1 MNMKNERPRASVVI
15 IAYNDETHI
24 ERAIQSV
31 CNQTE
36 RNIEIICVNDGSTD
50 ATCEIMRRCAQR
62 DERIRVISQPNSGA
76 LGARYTG
83 MRQMTSDYALF
94 LDSDDVFMPEAVET
108 ACAAADETGADVLEF
123 GVSLVI
129 DESNP
134 PSKET
139 CTYLEGYFSQ
149 EKPVPDTDHGP
160 ELIKACFTE
169 QGSVTWNIWNKLY
182 RKELLQKAYQFYQ
195 GEWVCLVEDTLLTLM
210 VLCQAEHYARIP
222 TKLYAYTIGG
232 GISTT
237 EEKLSSESELKQAAA
252 VGLTI
257 KLAREWM
264 TKLGCT
270 QDAAVS
276 GLEALTDSLRA
287 GILDQILYRVAEEK
301 RNEYFSLLSQNC
313 EKNDFFDLI
322 SEAVFRQQ
330 RQIECLEESRRHL
343 EAQNRC
349 INEMVETQKAHTEQL
364 EAQNGSLVESMEQL
378 EAQNRDLAEA
388 AEARQTRIE
397 QLEAQNGSLV
407 ERMEQFAEENRQL
420 RESFNTI
427 SNAELWKMTAPMRKV
442 LDTVKMTQFG
452 HLTHEAARCWRTQGF
467 RAMSKK
473 VWAYSTKRHGLLLKV
488 SLSAQEKH
496 YTEEC
501 GDREAYSITSFL
513 AACETSGAV
522 YGRELLSEMTGRD
535 RVLFVSHEAHL
546 TGAPIALMRFAED
559 IKKRGMAPVFITP
572 SDGKLK
578 KKLLDEGIPVII
590 YSELY
595 GSDLISRAASCFK
608 LIVVNTI
615 VGGPL
620 ISRLGNSAT
629 PVLWWIHEAKT
640 SYYQQTIKGMPEQLG
655 DNIHVY
661 CVGQRAEKWM
671 HLYRNNYKND
681 ILLYGCP
688 DLRNLTGE
696 ARSVPLPPAEGK
708 TVFLTVG
715 TLQECKGQDILTDA
729 IAMLPEKELKKC
741 QFLFV
746 GKEHYQL
753 ALDKIRRLE
762 NLYPENVSYLG
773 EMDIADMPA
782 VYQNC
787 DCLICSSRDD
797 MCPTTVTEAL
807 SLSKIVIC
815 SENAGQAVLLKRE
828 HSGLVYPNDD
838 PKALSESILYVLH
851 NKENLGAMQIAA
863 RKTYES
869 HFSEG
874 VFAESVSKILT
885 QLFKAPDEPEVIKTK
900 VSVIIPVWNGGE
912 DLKRLLG
919 ALKAQ
924 LGVESIETVIVDSGS
939 SDQSVAY
946 AESNGAKVIQ
956 IPHAEFSHSYA
967 RNLGAQHASG
977 EYLLFMTQDACPS
990 GPYWLRRMLRP
1001 ILHQGVTAVSCRE
1014 EPRPGCDLLGRVN
1027 IFIQYSYLEVLQSDR
1042 IMQMPENVST
1052 ETLRKNAQL
1061 SDLAC
1066 LIRKD
1071 VFEQYRH
1078 RRNYA
1083 EDLDLGLRLIRDGH
1097 RLAMLSSAHVIHS
1110 HTRPAIYH
1118 FKRAIV
1124 EVNALSE
1131 MLPGSVGGSCPEQ
1144 YTINRTLTAYCVTKL
1159 YVQAAREYR
1168 LAGDGRD
1175 EWKCFREWTVREIDS
1190 DLAAVRRM
1198 SPKER
1203 KTLIES
1209 DHVFSD
1215 ADYRTVIL
1223 EMLNIL
1229 KGDFAVEA
1237 TTVNE
1242 IRHYLVN
1249 ILDSYFAYA
1258 KEPFSAS
1265 VAGEICILSEKLTGL
1280 FGGNLVGT
1288 YFVLNKKENSELRQ
1302 LAQRYAQGV

>member
-62 DERIRVISQPNSGA
+62 DERIRVISQPNAGA

-83 MRQMTSDYALF
+83 LRHMTSDYALF

-108 ACAAADETGADVLEF
+108 ACAAADASSADVLEF

-139 CTYLEGYFSQ
+139 CAYLEGYFSQ

-182 RKELLQKAYQFYQ
+182 RTELLQKAYQFYQ

-222 TKLYAYTIGG
+222 EKLHAYTIGG

-287 GILDQILYRVAEEK
+287 VILDQILYRVAAEK
-301 RNEYFSLLSQNC
+301 RTEYLSLLSQNC
-313 EKNDFFDLI
+313 EKNEFFDLI
-322 SEAVFRQQ
+322 SEAISRQQ
-330 RQIECLEESRRHL
+330 GHIECQEESRRHL
-343 EAQNRC
+343 EAQNRKLTA
-349 INEMVETQKAHTEQL
+349 IAETRRIQHEQHEQL
-364 EAQNGSLVESMEQL
+364 EQFEQHEL
-378 EAQNRDLAEA
+378 L
-388 AEARQTRIE
+388 
-397 QLEAQNGSLV
+397 
-407 ERMEQFAEENRQL
+407 EQFEQHELLEQIELLEEENRRL
-420 RESFNTI
+420 WERFNTI
-427 SNAELWKMTAPMRKV
+427 SNSTCWRMTAPMRMM
-442 LDTVKMTQFG
+442 LDAVKMTQFG
-452 HLTHEAARCWRTQGF
+452 YLTHEAVRCWRTQGF
-467 RAMSKK
+467 RTMSKK
-473 VWAYSTKRHGLLLKV
+473 VWAYSSKRHGLLLKV
-488 SLSAQEKH
+488 SMSTQKKKNA
-496 YTEEC
+496 EEC
-501 GDREAYSITSFL
+501 GDREAYSFTSFL
-513 AACETSGAV
+513 AACETSGALF
-522 YGRELLSEMTGRD
+522 GRELLSEMTGRD
-535 RVLFVSHEAHL
+535 RVLFVSHELSL
-546 TGAPIALMRFAED
+546 TGAPIALLRFAED
-559 IKKRGMAPVFITP
+559 IKKRGMAPVFVTP
-572 SDGKLK
+572 IDGKLK
-578 KKLLDEGIPVII
+578 KKLLDAGIPVII

-640 SYYQQTIKGMPEQLG
+640 SYYQQTIEGMPEQLG

-688 DLRNLTGE
+688 DFRNLTGE

-708 TVFLTVG
+708 TVLLTVG

-753 ALDKIRRLE
+753 AGEKIRQLE
-762 NLYPENVSYLG
+762 KQHPENVFYLG
-773 EMDIADMPA
+773 EMDMADMPA

-787 DCLICSSRDD
+787 DCLICPSRDD
-797 MCPTTVTEAL
+797 TGPITLTEAL

-815 SENAGQAVLLKRE
+815 SENAGSAVLLKSE

-885 QLFKAPDEPEVIKTK
+885 QLFKAPDEPEVIRTS
-900 VSVIIPVWNGGE
+900 VSVIVPVWNGGE

-924 LGVESIETVIVDSGS
+924 LGVSSIETVIVDSGS

-956 IPHAEFSHSYA
+956 IPHARFSHSYA
-967 RNLGAQHASG
+967 RNLGALHASG
-977 EYLLFMTQDACPS
+977 EYLLFMTQDACPC
-990 GPYWLRRMLRP
+990 GPYWLREMLRP
-1001 ILHQGVTAVSCRE
+1001 VLQQGVTAVSCRE
-1014 EPRPGCDLLGRVN
+1014 EPRPGCDLLGRVS
-1027 IFIQYSYLEVLQSDR
+1027 IFIHNSYMGVLHSDR
-1042 IMQMPENVST
+1042 IMQMPDKVSA

-1061 SDLAC
+1061 SDVAC

-1071 VFEQYRH
+1071 VFNQYRY
-1078 RRNYA
+1078 RRNFA

-1097 RLAMLSSAHVIHS
+1097 RLALLSGVHVIHS

-1124 EVNALSE
+1124 DVNALNE
-1131 MLPGSVGGSCPEQ
+1131 MLPGYVGGSCPER
-1144 YTINRTLTAYCVTKL
+1144 YTINRTMTAYCVIKL
-1159 YVQAAREYR
+1159 YVQAARKYR
-1168 LAGDGRD
+1168 LVGGDRD
-1175 EWKCFREWTVREIDS
+1175 EWNCFRKWTLREIDS
-1190 DLAAVRRM
+1190 DLTAVRRM
-1198 SPKER
+1198 RPKER
-1203 KTLIES
+1203 KKLIES
-1209 DHVFSD
+1209 ECVFFD
-1215 ADYRTVIL
+1215 ADYHKVIL

-1242 IRHYLVN
+1242 IAHYLVN
-1249 ILDSYFAYA
+1249 ILDDYFACA
-1258 KEPFSAS
+1258 EEPFSAS
-1265 VAGEICILSEKLTGL
+1265 IVDEICILAEKLTGL
-1280 FGGNLVGT
+1280 FAGNLVGT
-1288 YFVLNKKENSELRQ
+1288 YFALNKRESSKLRQ

>member
-1 MNMKNERPRASVVI
+1 MDMKNERPRASVVI

-36 RNIEIICVNDGSTD
+36 RNIEIICVDDGSTD

-108 ACAAADETGADVLEF
+108 ACAAADETDADVLEF

-139 CTYLEGYFSQ
+139 YAYLEGYFSQ

-169 QGSVTWNIWNKLY
+169 RGSITWNIWNKLY

-210 VLCQAEHYARIP
+210 VLCQAERYVRIP
-222 TKLYAYTIGG
+222 EKLYAYTIGG

-276 GLEALTDSLRA
+276 GLEALTDNLRA
-287 GILDQILYRVAEEK
+287 GIIDQILYRVAAEK
-301 RNEYFSLLSQNC
+301 RSAYFSLLSQNC
-313 EKNDFFDLI
+313 EKNDLFDLI
-322 SEAVFRQQ
+322 SEAVSRQQ
-330 RQIECLEESRRHL
+330 RQIEWLEESRRHL
-343 EAQNRC
+343 EAQSREPTE
-349 INEMVETQKAHTEQL
+349 IAETRSIQLELREQL
-364 EAQNGSLVESMEQL
+364 AQIKQL
-378 EAQNRDLAEA
+378 E
-388 AEARQTRIE
+388 
-397 QLEAQNGSLV
+397 
-407 ERMEQFAEENRQL
+407 EENRRL
-420 RESFNTI
+420 WESFNTI
-427 SNAELWKMTAPMRKV
+427 SNSTCWRMTAPIRMM
-442 LDTVKMTQFG
+442 LDAVKMTQFG
-452 HLTHEAARCWRTQGF
+452 YLTREAVRCWRTQGF
-467 RAMSKK
+467 RAMSKMA
-473 VWAYSTKRHGLLLKV
+473 WDYASKRQGLLLKV
-488 SLSAQEKH
+488 SMSTQKNA
-496 YTEEC
+496 EEW
-501 GDREAYSITSFL
+501 GDREAYSFTAFL
-513 AACETSGAV
+513 AACETSGALF
-522 YGRELLSEMTGRD
+522 GRELLSKMAGRD

-546 TGAPIALMRFAED
+546 TGAPIALLRFAED

-578 KKLLDEGIPVII
+578 KKLLDAGIPVII

-595 GSDLISRAASCFK
+595 GSDLISRAASCFN

-640 SYYQQTIKGMPEQLG
+640 SYYQQTIEGMPEQLG

-688 DLRNLTGE
+688 DFRNLTGE

-729 IAMLPEKELKKC
+729 IAMLPEKELQKC

-746 GKEHYQL
+746 GKEHYPL
-753 ALDKIRRLE
+753 AGEKIRQLE
-762 NLYPENVSYLG
+762 KQHPENVCYLG
-773 EMDIADMPA
+773 EMDIGDMPA

-797 MCPTTVTEAL
+797 TCPTTVTEAL

-815 SENAGQAVLLKRE
+815 SENAGSAVLLKSE

-924 LGVESIETVIVDSGS
+924 LGVESIETVMVDSGS

-956 IPHAEFSHSYA
+956 IPHGEFSHSYA

-977 EYLLFMTQDACPS
+977 AYLLFMTQDACPS

-1014 EPRPGCDLLGRVN
+1014 EPRPGCDLLGRVS
-1027 IFIQYSYLEVLQSDR
+1027 IFIHNRYMGVLHSDR
-1042 IMQMPENVST
+1042 MMQMPDKVNA

-1071 VFEQYRH
+1071 VFNQYRY
-1078 RRNYA
+1078 RRNFA
-1083 EDLDLGLRLIRDGH
+1083 EDLDFGLRLIRDGH
-1097 RLAMLSSAHVIHS
+1097 RLALLSGVHVIHS

-1124 EVNALSE
+1124 DVNALNE
-1131 MLPGSVGGSCPEQ
+1131 MLPGYVGGSCPER
-1144 YTINRTLTAYCVTKL
+1144 YTINRTMTAYCVIKL
-1159 YVQAAREYR
+1159 YVQAARKYR
-1168 LAGDGRD
+1168 LVGGDGD
-1175 EWKCFREWTVREIDS
+1175 EWDCFRKWTIREINS
-1190 DLAAVRRM
+1190 DLTAVRRM
-1198 SPKER
+1198 RPKER
-1203 KTLIES
+1203 KELIES

-1215 ADYRTVIL
+1215 ADYHKMIL

-1242 IRHYLVN
+1242 IAHYLVN
-1249 ILDSYFAYA
+1249 VLDDYFACA
-1258 KEPFSAS
+1258 EEPFSAS
-1265 VAGEICILSEKLTGL
+1265 TVDEICLLAEKLTGL
-1280 FGGNLVGT
+1280 FAGNLVGT
-1288 YFVLNKKENSELRQ
+1288 YLALNKRKVSKLKQ

>member
-1 MNMKNERPRASVVI
+1 
-15 IAYNDETHI
+15 
-24 ERAIQSV
+24 
-31 CNQTE
+31 
-36 RNIEIICVNDGSTD
+36 
-50 ATCEIMRRCAQR
+50 
-62 DERIRVISQPNSGA
+62 
-76 LGARYTG
+76 
-83 MRQMTSDYALF
+83 MTSDYALF

-169 QGSVTWNIWNKLY
+169 QGSVTWNVWNKLY

-210 VLCQAEHYARIP
+210 VLCQAERYARIP
-222 TKLYAYTIGG
+222 EKLHAYTIGG

-287 GILDQILYRVAEEK
+287 VILDQILYRVAAEK
-301 RNEYFSLLSQNC
+301 RNEYLSLLSQNC
-313 EKNDFFDLI
+313 EKNEFFDLI
-322 SEAVFRQQ
+322 SEAISRQQ
-330 RQIECLEESRRHL
+330 GHIERLEESRR
-343 EAQNRC
+343 EIEEQNRY
-349 INEMVETQKAHTEQL
+349 L
-364 EAQNGSLVESMEQL
+364 S
-378 EAQNRDLAEA
+378 
-388 AEARQTRIE
+388 
-397 QLEAQNGSLV
+397 
-407 ERMEQFAEENRQL
+407 
-420 RESFNTI
+420 ESFDTI
-427 SNAELWKMTAPMRKV
+427 SNAFFWKMPAPIRKV

-452 HLTHEAARCWRTQGF
+452 YLTHEAVRCWRTQGF
-467 RAMSKK
+467 RTMSKK
-473 VWAYSTKRHGLLLKV
+473 VWAYSSKRQGLLLKV
-488 SLSAQEKH
+488 SMSTQKKKNA
-496 YTEEC
+496 EEC
-501 GDREAYSITSFL
+501 GDREAYSFTSFL
-513 AACETSGAV
+513 AACETSGALF
-522 YGRELLSEMTGRD
+522 GRELLSEMTGRD
-535 RVLFVSHEAHL
+535 RVLFVSHELSL
-546 TGAPIALMRFAED
+546 TSAPIALLRFAED

-590 YSELY
+590 YSVLY
-595 GSDLISRAASCFK
+595 VSDLISRAASCFK

-640 SYYQQTIKGMPEQLG
+640 SYYQQTIEGMPEQLG

-681 ILLYGCP
+681 ILLYSCP
-688 DLRNLTGE
+688 DFRNLTGE

-715 TLQECKGQDILTDA
+715 TLQECKGQDMLTDA

-753 ALDKIRRLE
+753 AGEKIRQLE
-762 NLYPENVSYLG
+762 KQHPENVFYLG

-787 DCLICSSRDD
+787 DCLICPSRDD

-807 SLSKIVIC
+807 SLLKIVIC
-815 SENAGQAVLLKRE
+815 SENAGSAVLLKSE

-885 QLFKAPDEPEVIKTK
+885 QLLKAPDEPEVIKTK

-912 DLKRLLG
+912 DVKRLLG

-924 LGVESIETVIVDSGS
+924 LGVSSIETVIIDSGS

-956 IPHAEFSHSYA
+956 IPHARFSHSYA
-967 RNLGAQHASG
+967 RNLGALHASG

-1014 EPRPGCDLLGRVN
+1014 EPRPGCDLLGRVS
-1027 IFIQYSYLEVLQSDR
+1027 IFIHNSYMGVLHSDR
-1042 IMQMPENVST
+1042 IMQMPDKVSA

-1061 SDLAC
+1061 SDVAC

-1071 VFEQYRH
+1071 VFNQYRY
-1078 RRNYA
+1078 RRNFA

-1097 RLAMLSSAHVIHS
+1097 RLALLSGVHVIHS

-1124 EVNALSE
+1124 DVNALNE
-1131 MLPGSVGGSCPEQ
+1131 MLPGYVGGSCPER
-1144 YTINRTLTAYCVTKL
+1144 YTINRTMTAYCVIKL
-1159 YVQAAREYR
+1159 YVQAARKYR
-1168 LAGDGRD
+1168 LVGGDRD
-1175 EWKCFREWTVREIDS
+1175 EWNCFRKWTIREIDS
-1190 DLAAVRRM
+1190 DLTAVRHMR
-1198 SPKER
+1198 PKER
-1203 KTLIES
+1203 KKLIES
-1209 DHVFSD
+1209 ECVFFD
-1215 ADYRTVIL
+1215 ADYHKVIL

-1242 IRHYLVN
+1242 IAHYLVN
-1249 ILDSYFAYA
+1249 ILDDYFACA
-1258 KEPFSAS
+1258 EEPFSAS
-1265 VAGEICILSEKLTGL
+1265 IVDEICILAEKLTGL
-1280 FGGNLVGT
+1280 FAGNLVGT
-1288 YFVLNKKENSELRQ
+1288 YFALNKRESSKLRQ

>member
-36 RNIEIICVNDGSTD
+36 RNIEIICVDDGSTD

-139 CTYLEGYFSQ
+139 CTYLERYFSQ

-210 VLCQAEHYARIP
+210 VLCQAERYVRIP
-222 TKLYAYTIGG
+222 EKLHAYTIGG

-287 GILDQILYRVAEEK
+287 GILDQILYRVAAEK
-301 RNEYFSLLSQNC
+301 RSAYFSLLSQNC

-322 SEAVFRQQ
+322 SEAVSRQQ

-343 EAQNRC
+343 EAQSRELTE
-349 INEMVETQKAHTEQL
+349 IAETRRIQLELREQHEQL
-364 EAQNGSLVESMEQL
+364 EQIKQL
-378 EAQNRDLAEA
+378 E
-388 AEARQTRIE
+388 
-397 QLEAQNGSLV
+397 V
-407 ERMEQFAEENRQL
+407 ENCRL

-427 SNAELWKMTAPMRKV
+427 SNSTCWRMTAPIRMM
-442 LDTVKMTQFG
+442 LDAVKMTRFG
-452 HLTHEAARCWRTQGF
+452 YLTHEAVRCWRTQGF

-473 VWAYSTKRHGLLLKV
+473 AWDYASKRQGLLLKV
-488 SLSAQEKH
+488 SMSTQKKKNA
-496 YTEEC
+496 EEW
-501 GDREAYSITSFL
+501 GDREAYSFTSFL
-513 AACETSGAV
+513 SACETSGALF
-522 YGRELLSEMTGRD
+522 GRELLSEMAGRD

-546 TGAPIALMRFAED
+546 TGAPIALLRFAED

-578 KKLLDEGIPVII
+578 KKLLDAGIPVII

-595 GSDLISRAASCFK
+595 GSDLISHAASCFK

-640 SYYQQTIKGMPEQLG
+640 SYYQQTIEGMPEQLG

-688 DLRNLTGE
+688 DFRNLIGE

-753 ALDKIRRLE
+753 ARKKIRQLE
-762 NLYPENVSYLG
+762 KQHPENVFYLG
-773 EMDIADMPA
+773 EMDIEDMPA

-815 SENAGQAVLLKRE
+815 SENAGSAVLLKSE

-956 IPHAEFSHSYA
+956 IPHGEFSHSYA

-1027 IFIQYSYLEVLQSDR
+1027 IFIQYSYLEVLHSDR

-1175 EWKCFREWTVREIDS
+1175 EWDCFRKWTVREIDS
-1190 DLAAVRRM
+1190 DLTAVRRM

-1223 EMLNIL
+1223 EMLNIM

-1249 ILDSYFAYA
+1249 TLDSYFAYA
-1258 KEPFSAS
+1258 KEPFSGS
-1265 VAGEICILSEKLTGL
+1265 VAGEICILAEKLTGL

-1288 YFVLNKKENSELRQ
+1288 YFALNKKESSELRQ